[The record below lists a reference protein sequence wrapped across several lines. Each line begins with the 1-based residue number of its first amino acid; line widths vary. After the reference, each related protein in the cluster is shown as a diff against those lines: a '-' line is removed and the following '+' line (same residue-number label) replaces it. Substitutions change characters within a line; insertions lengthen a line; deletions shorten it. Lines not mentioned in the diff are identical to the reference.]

1 MRRREFIAGIAGAA
15 AWPLRTLAQQALPII
30 GLLTGGGGDLG
41 RDLGAGAAAF
51 HQGLEELGF
60 VEGRTV
66 AIEVRTADGQY
77 DRLPA
82 LAADLVRHQVAV
94 IAVITPVAALA
105 AKAATTSIPIAFS
118 LGSDPVKDGLVAS
131 LNRPGGNVTGV
142 TFFSNLLS
150 SKRLEL
156 LHQLSPNAA
165 RVALLFNQNNMNA
178 EQESKETQAAA
189 RALGL
194 QLTFVQAGTERE
206 IDAAFAS
213 LVQQKAAAVLIAG
226 DVYLYSRRNQI
237 AALAARYR
245 LPAASTDRGYA
256 EAGLLMTYGAD
267 RQDAG
272 RTWGLY
278 VGRVLHGAKPADLP
292 VQQPTKFEFV
302 LNLKTA
308 KALGIEIPPVVLAI
322 ADAVIE

>member
-1 MRRREFIAGIAGAA
+1 MANM
-15 AWPLRTLAQQALPII
+15 I
-30 GLLTGGGGDLG
+30 GC
-41 RDLGAGAAAF
+41 
-51 HQGLEELGF
+51 Q
-60 VEGRTV
+60 
-66 AIEVRTADGQY
+66 
-77 DRLPA
+77 
-82 LAADLVRHQVAV
+82 AADLVRHQVAV

-105 AKAATTSIPIAFS
+105 AKAATTSIPIVFS

-194 QLTFVQAGTERE
+194 QLIFAQAGTERE

-226 DVYLYSRRNQI
+226 DVYLYSRRDQI

-272 RTWGLY
+272 HTWGLY

>member
-1 MRRREFIAGIAGAA
+1 MRRRQFIAGLGSAA
-15 AWPLRTLAQQALPII
+15 AWPIVARAQQALPVI
-30 GLLTGGGGDLG
+30 GMLTGGG

-51 HQGLEELGF
+51 HQGLAEAGF

-77 DRLPA
+77 GRLPA

-105 AKAATTSIPIAFS
+105 AKAATTSIPIVFS
-118 LGSDPVKDGLVAS
+118 LGSDPVQDGLVAS
-131 LNRPGGNVTGV
+131 LNRPGGNVTGI

-150 SKRLEL
+150 SKQLQL
-156 LHQLSPNAA
+156 LHQLTPNTA
-165 RVALLFNQNNMNA
+165 RVALLLNPNNTTA

-194 QLTFVQAGTERE
+194 QLIVVRAGTERE
-206 IDAAFAS
+206 IEAVFAS
-213 LVQQKAAAVLIAG
+213 LVQQEAAAVLIAG
-226 DVYLYSRRNQI
+226 DVYFYSRRDQI
-237 AALAARYR
+237 AALGAHYR
-245 LPAASTDRGYA
+245 LPTASTDRGYA

-272 RTWGLY
+272 RRWGLY
-278 VGRVLHGAKPADLP
+278 VGRILQGAKPADLP
-292 VQQPTKFEFV
+292 VQQPTKFELV
-302 LNLKTA
+302 INLKTA
-308 KALGIEIPPVVLAI
+308 KALGVTIPETLLAT
-322 ADAVIE
+322 ADEVIH